1 MTWTVNNSDCVA
13 GLAGLERGSVDLIFA
28 DPPYNIGIDY
38 GDGPRADRRPT
49 AEYVAWTRDWINAAA
64 LALSPTGSLWIV
76 CGQEHGADHD
86 HAIQAAGLT
95 IRSRIT
101 WYETFGV
108 NCRTKFNRTSRPVFY
123 AVKDD
128 RRFTFNRGPVTTPSA
143 RQTKYRDRRAAAGGK
158 LLDDVWAI
166 PRVCGTHRER
176 VAEVPTQI
184 PEELLRRVVLCSSN
198 PDDLVV
204 DPFTGSGTTGVV
216 SVTNGRRF
224 VGWELREQFAA
235 IARSRIAAAL
245 EKLRIS
251 AGFAPAPT
259 PTTVWNRSKG
269 SPPFP
274 DDAVHIGRHD
284 RFRGLK
290 ASPFKNP
297 WPQIDKDDDQE
308 RAAVVAKF
316 GRWLFG
322 DAELISEKGPP
333 PSLAEV
339 RALAGKPLVCWCV
352 PKLCHGHILAA
363 VADGMIVDR
372 DGLEQWIAAHHAP

>member
-1 MTWTVNNSDCVA
+1 MTWTVHNGDCIT
-13 GLAGLERGSVDLIFA
+13 GLAGLDQGSVDLIFA

-38 GDGPRADRRPT
+38 GDGPRADRRPSV
-49 AEYVAWTRDWINAAA
+49 EYIAWMQDWINAAA

-101 WYETFGV
+101 WYETFGN
-108 NCRTKFNRTSRPVFY
+108 NCRKKFNRTSRPIFY

-128 RRFTFNRGPVTTPSA
+128 RHFTFNRDAVTTPSA

-158 LLDDVWAI
+158 ILDDVWKI
-166 PRVCGTHRER
+166 PRVCGTHSAR
-176 VAEVPTQI
+176 VDGVPTQI
-184 PEELLRRVVLCSSN
+184 PEEILRRVVLCSSN

-216 SVTNGRRF
+216 SVKNGRRF

-235 IARSRIAAAL
+235 IARSRIESAAGLAS
-245 EKLRIS
+245 KN
-251 AGFAPAPT
+251 
-259 PTTVWNRSKG
+259 TTVWNRAKG
-269 SPPFP
+269 SPTLPT
-274 DDAVHIGRHD
+274 DAVHIGRHN
-284 RFRGLK
+284 RFPPIK
-290 ASPFKNP
+290 ASPFLNP
-297 WPQIDKDDDQE
+297 WPCDPNDDQE

-316 GRWLFG
+316 GRWLFE
-322 DAELISEKGPP
+322 DADLIAEKGKP
-333 PSLAEV
+333 PSLEDV
-339 RALAGKPLVCWCV
+339 RTLAGKPLVCWCV

-363 VADGMIVDR
+363 VADGLIVDR
-372 DGLEQWIAAHHAP
+372 DDLERWIASHRPP